1 MPGQRIFE
9 ESGNPKHVTAMIPLP
24 PHITSLPPY
33 TPIEPFEVLSARVGR
48 RPEDIIKLDAN
59 ENPYGMSPRARQALA
74 NLAYGHIYPDP
85 ESRALRAALSRFTG
99 VPAENLLAGAGAD
112 ELIDLIMRVTLSP
125 GDVVLNCPPTFG
137 MYAFDAD
144 LNNARVV
151 NVPRKTDFSVDVE
164 GILSAFE
171 QYQPKILFLASPNN
185 PDGSLLPEPV
195 LRKLLDLPWLVVL
208 DEAYIEFAASD
219 NSIFDNS
226 IFDNSIA
233 EPSPIE
239 YRASNNQFRLSKSQI
254 TSVPL
259 TNNLIVL
266 RTFSKL
272 AGLAG
277 LRVGYGAFPSWL
289 MPTLWKAKQ
298 PYNVNVAASAAAI
311 ASLEDTDYLEWTVK
325 TLVAERERLFEGL
338 SRIPW
343 LSPYPSSAN
352 FILCRVSPEVN
363 AAQLKADLAQ
373 KHGIFIRYFDKPGL
387 KDCIRISVGKPEQT
401 DALISALS
409 SYPVARLKTE

>member
-1 MPGQRIFE
+1 MF
-9 ESGNPKHVTAMIPLP
+9 TLP

-48 RPEDIIKLDAN
+48 KPEDIIKLDAN
-59 ENPYGMSPRARQALA
+59 ENPYGMSPRAREALA

-125 GDVVLNCPPTFG
+125 GDAILNCPPTFG

-144 LNNARVV
+144 LNNARVI
-151 NVPRKTDFSVDVE
+151 NVPRKDDFSLDVE
-164 GILSAFE
+164 GILEAAGKFS
-171 QYQPKILFLASPNN
+171 PKLIFLASPNN
-185 PDGSLLPEPV
+185 PDGSLLPPPV
-195 LRKLLDLPWLVVL
+195 LQKLLALPALIVL
-208 DEAYIEFAASD
+208 DEAYIEFSGTD
-219 NSIFDNS
+219 SLCT
-226 IFDNSIA
+226 
-233 EPSPIE
+233 
-239 YRASNNQFRLSKSQI
+239 R
-254 TSVPL
+254 VPVYE
-259 TNNLIVL
+259 NLIVL

-289 MPTLWKAKQ
+289 MPTLWKTKQ

-311 ASLEDTDYLEWTVK
+311 ASLEDPDYLDWTVK
-325 TLVAERERLFEGL
+325 TLVAERERLFDGL

-343 LSPYPSSAN
+343 LSPYPSRAN
-352 FILCRVSPEVN
+352 FILCRVAPPVN

-373 KHGIFIRYFDKPGL
+373 KHGIFIRYFNKPGL
-387 KDCIRISVGKPEQT
+387 EDCIRISVGKPEQT
-401 DALISALS
+401 DKLLGALRDLAI
-409 SYPVARLKTE
+409 

>member
-1 MPGQRIFE
+1 M
-9 ESGNPKHVTAMIPLP
+9 NLP
-24 PHITSLPPY
+24 PHIQNLPPY
-33 TPIEPFEVLSARVGR
+33 TPIEPFEVLSERVGR

-74 NLAYGHIYPDP
+74 NLSYGHIYPDP

-99 VPAENLLAGAGAD
+99 VPASNLLAGAGAD
-112 ELIDLIMRVTLSP
+112 ELIDLIMRVVLSP
-125 GDVVLNCPPTFG
+125 GDAILNCPPTFG

-151 NVPRKTDFSVDVE
+151 NVPRKADFSVDVD
-164 GILSAFE
+164 GILEAAEKFS
-171 QYQPKILFLASPNN
+171 PKLIFLASPNN
-185 PDGSLLPEPV
+185 PDGSLLPRPV
-195 LRKLLDLPWLVVL
+195 LQKLLTLPALIVL
-208 DEAYIEFAASD
+208 DEAYIEFSGVSSA
-219 NSIFDNS
+219 
-226 IFDNSIA
+226 
-233 EPSPIE
+233 
-239 YRASNNQFRLSKSQI
+239 I
-254 TSVPL
+254 TL
-259 TNNLIVL
+259 TPDAWNLITL

-298 PYNVNVAASAAAI
+298 PYNVNVAASVAAM
-311 ASLEDTDYLEWTVK
+311 ASLEDPDYLGWTVR
-325 TLVAERERLFEGL
+325 TLVSERERLFEGL

-352 FILCRVSPEVN
+352 FILCRLSPKVN
-363 AAQLKADLAQ
+363 AAQLKTDLAQ

-401 DALISALS
+401 DTLLLALT
-409 SYPVARLKTE
+409 SYPVDQCG